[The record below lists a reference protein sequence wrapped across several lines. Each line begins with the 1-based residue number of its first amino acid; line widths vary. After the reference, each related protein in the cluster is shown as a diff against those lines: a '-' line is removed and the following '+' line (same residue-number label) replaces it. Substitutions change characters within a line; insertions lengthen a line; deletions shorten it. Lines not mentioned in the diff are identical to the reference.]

1 MSGLFSL
8 RILGGL
14 GSPALEA
21 LSHGTWDSISCS
33 PHCHTSPE
41 SQDGQ
46 RAVGLVAGVAAQPT
60 APEVMMPQVPEGR
73 LCSEV
78 LQERSRGHSE
88 QRSHD
93 PQSCVKALTMSSSSE
108 LRIPLC
114 SISPTSPGPNHH
126 HLSPRIQ
133 PGLRGA
139 HCAL

>member
-8 RILGGL
+8 RILRGL
-14 GSPALEA
+14 DSTALEA
-21 LSHGTWDSISCS
+21 LSHGTWDSISRS
-33 PHCHTSPE
+33 PRCRTSPE

-60 APEVMMPQVPEGR
+60 APEVMMPQVAKGR

-93 PQSCVKALTMSSSSE
+93 PPILCLSSHHE
-108 LRIPLC
+108 LFLGAAHSPLL
-114 SISPTSPGPNHH
+114 
-126 HLSPRIQ
+126 HLSHQSWPK
-133 PGLRGA
+133 PPSSLT
-139 HCAL
+139 